1 MKGWLEIVLFSV
13 EWQRTK
19 REFISY
25 VSTQNIIS
33 VTRGLWVSLIT
44 LVNLTRKGNCGTQI
58 FYRILTNP
66 LFIYHASF
74 KHSHYMML
82 SIYVPVLGSETWI
95 GVLLITSASVDIW
108 YFILLYLLTSLY
120 TLNQEPYRLISPSS
134 FSFSFTQ
141 QVLI

>member
-66 LFIYHASF
+66 SVYISCLIQTFTLYDALHICTCPRF
-74 KHSHYMML
+74 WDMDWRTSHYICL
-82 SIYVPVLGSETWI
+82 CRYLVFHSFIFIDFSIHSKSRTV
-95 GVLLITSASVDIW
+95 
-108 YFILLYLLTSLY
+108 
-120 TLNQEPYRLISPSS
+120 
-134 FSFSFTQ
+134 
-141 QVLI
+141 